1 MMLDGMMQLIAMGT
15 PPGGAGQ
22 QDAPGTFYW
31 VGMMGIMVAII
42 YIMVLRPQR
51 RREVD
56 RKKLLDSVKSGDR
69 VIFGGGLIGTVT
81 NVKEKMLVVRVAD
94 KVKLE
99 VLRGAVTHLV
109 QKGELPDEDP
119 NP

>member
-1 MMLDGMMQLIAMGT
+1 MLDGMIRLMAMAP
-15 PPGGAGQ
+15 PPGGAAQ
-22 QDAPGTFYW
+22 QEGPGTFYW

-56 RKKLLDSVKSGDR
+56 RKKLLESVKSGDR
-69 VIFGGGLIGTVT
+69 VIFGGGIIGTVT
-81 NVKEKMLVVRVAD
+81 NVKDKLLVVRVAE
-94 KVKLE
+94 KVKME
-99 VLRGAVTHLV
+99 VLRGAVTHVV

-119 NP
+119 NL